1 VANEGTVIVCTLSQ
15 LYLAFLNNWL
25 ISLAKQGQ
33 HHIALIVADEC
44 ATLDFVNEGWLGHV
58 VSVPP
63 APDCTP
69 NPHFWVSVES
79 KQVSEYQFILLSM
92 VTLLLLFI
100 RMRLGYALA

>member
-1 VANEGTVIVCTLSQ
+1 VAKEGTVILCTVSQ

-58 VSVPP
+58 ISVPP

-79 KQVSEYQFILLSM
+79 KQASEYQLILLSM

>member
-1 VANEGTVIVCTLSQ
+1 MSVQ
-15 LYLAFLNNWL
+15 LF
-25 ISLAKQGQ
+25 
-33 HHIALIVADEC
+33 
-44 ATLDFVNEGWLGHV
+44 DFVNEEWLGHV

-92 VTLLLLFI
+92 VTVLLLFI